1 MQILPLTRLTWSEER
16 GEYSELDSYG
26 YQVLANDGRVLSTGE
41 TREEAM
47 LEASAAI
54 LPSLSHV

>member
-1 MQILPLTRLTWSEER
+1 MQIIPLTRLTWSEER
-16 GEYSELDSYG
+16 GEYAEMDSYG

-47 LEASAAI
+47 MKASEAI
-54 LPSLSHV
+54 LPSLAHI